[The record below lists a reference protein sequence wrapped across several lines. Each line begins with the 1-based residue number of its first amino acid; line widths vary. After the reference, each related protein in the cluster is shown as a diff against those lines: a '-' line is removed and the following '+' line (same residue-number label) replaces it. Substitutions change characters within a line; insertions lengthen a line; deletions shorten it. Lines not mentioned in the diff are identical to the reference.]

1 MNKSTVSKLASLVVA
16 LIAGVIALLQQGATG
31 EDWSPSRDEAWVEV
45 SATVY
50 KVLPDDTRGSQH
62 QRFLVRSPGGQSLLI
77 AHNID
82 LAPRVPLSQGDTLL
96 INGQF
101 EYNDKGGV
109 IHWTHHDPQG
119 RHDGGFIE
127 LNGKRYR

>member
-1 MNKSTVSKLASLVVA
+1 MSKKLISKILGIVVA
-16 LIAGVIALLQQGATG
+16 LLAAVFGMLQQSASG
-31 EDWSPSRDEAWVEV
+31 EDWSEARDEAWVQTA
-45 SATVY
+45 ATVY

-82 LAPRVPLSQGDTLL
+82 LAPRVPLTEGDVLE
-96 INGQF
+96 IVGQF
-101 EYNDKGGV
+101 EFNDKGGV

-119 RHDGGFIE
+119 RRDGGYIE